1 VETLLIEEWTGD
13 AEAIFVLDEASLS
26 LVRERIR
33 DVASSSGVAAEIV
46 DRAVVVASELGR
58 NQLRHALAG
67 RIIVRAIT
75 RRQGAEGEHRGLEI
89 TAIDRGSGLAD
100 AAAALDQWRKARE
113 EGSLGVGVGSIR
125 RLSSE
130 VDFDVRLGEGMR
142 INARLFA
149 DAVPR
154 RREIGIY
161 GRPHSEEKVS
171 GDHGAF
177 CRMDGS
183 SDLVIVVTD
192 GLGHG
197 PLAREAS
204 YVAMQAVYAH
214 ASETPA
220 RILEASEQA
229 LTETRGVVMA
239 VCRIDEAAAT
249 MEAASIGNVELQV
262 CSPRAARRFGGSSA
276 VVGGKGN
283 RPTKPRTESA
293 PLAANDVVV
302 LSTDGISSKL
312 SIEEDLALLRD
323 HPIVIAQRIVERFG
337 RTNDDALVLVAR

>member
-13 AEAIFVLDEASLS
+13 ADAIFVLDEASLS

-33 DVASSSGVAAEIV
+33 ELASSSGVASEIV
-46 DRAVVVASELGR
+46 DRAVLVASELGR

-67 RIIVRAIT
+67 RMIVRTVA
-75 RRQGAEGEHRGLEI
+75 RGGHRGLEI
-89 TAIDRGSGLAD
+89 TALDRGGGLAD
-100 AAAALDQWRKARE
+100 AAGALDQRRKARE
-113 EGSLGVGVGSIR
+113 EGSLGVGVGSVR

-130 VDFDVRLGEGMR
+130 VDFDVRLGEGTRVEAR
-142 INARLFA
+142 IFA
-149 DAVPR
+149 DDVPR
-154 RREIGIY
+154 RREVGIY

-177 CRMDGS
+177 RRPEGS
-183 SDLVIVVTD
+183 EALVLVVTD

-204 YVAMQAVYAH
+204 HAAMSAVYAH
-214 ASETPA
+214 ASETPSA
-220 RILEASEQA
+220 IIEATGAVLSQ
-229 LTETRGVVMA
+229 TRGVVMA

-262 CSPRAARRFGGSSA
+262 CRPRDARRFGGTSA
-276 VVGGKGN
+276 VVGGRGN
-283 RPTKPRTESA
+283 RPAKPRSESA
-293 PLAANDVVV
+293 PLAQNDVVV
-302 LSTDGISSKL
+302 LVTDGISSKL
-312 SIEEDLALLRD
+312 SIEQDLALLRE
-323 HPIVIAQRIVERFG
+323 HPVVIAQRIMERFG